1 MSNSRGSRYL
11 VVGVWKGGGGGRFIW
26 CLVILLLFLNLFLF
40 SFVSFEGI
48 VVDICLFRHLIC

>member
-11 VVGVWKGGGGGRFIW
+11 VVGVWKGGVVDLFG

-48 VVDICLFRHLIC
+48 VGDICLFRHLIC